1 MGGNKKGFS
10 GLVLLVSITKEKCYR
25 DLDVLTRHYNK
36 SGFYVK
42 HIECNDEFK
51 SIMDEVSDE
60 IGIYINYSNADG
72 QVPEAEIN
80 NRVIK

>member
-1 MGGNKKGFS
+1 
-10 GLVLLVSITKEKCYR
+10 
-25 DLDVLTRHYNK
+25 
-36 SGFYVK
+36 
-42 HIECNDEFK
+42 
-51 SIMDEVSDE
+51 MDEVSDE